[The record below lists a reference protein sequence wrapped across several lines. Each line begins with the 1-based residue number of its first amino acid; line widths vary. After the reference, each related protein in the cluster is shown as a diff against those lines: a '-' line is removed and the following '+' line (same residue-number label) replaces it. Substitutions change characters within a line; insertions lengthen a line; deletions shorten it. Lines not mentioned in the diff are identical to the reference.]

1 MSEFMTKLDQVK
13 KYRAIVA
20 SMTDFVLIIF
30 ASIVTAL
37 SLYIF
42 MRLLLVFI
50 GHNLLSTIGS
60 ILFLLIVPVG
70 IFTGVFWVRRR
81 VESVNVGQWK
91 DTLSEGAPGAIKLLQ
106 ELQWNAIFSDIR
118 SAKLGF
124 FLYGISKVLAYWSLA
139 VVSMVVFSELVGF
152 VLHMNIDLVTILL
165 FSLVVVLLLSRN
177 DLGKRYEQMGR
188 LDWLLWELRWFESE
202 FRGANF
208 EA

>member
-1 MSEFMTKLDQVK
+1 MTTLDQVK
-13 KYRAIVA
+13 KYRAIVT
-20 SMTDFVLIIF
+20 SMTDFVLIVF
-30 ASIVTAL
+30 ASIVAAL

-42 MRLLLVFI
+42 NRLLFVFV
-50 GHNLLSTIGS
+50 GHNFVSRMGD
-60 ILFLLIVPVG
+60 ILFLLIFPVG

-81 VESVNVGQWK
+81 VKSVNVGQWK

-106 ELQWNAIFSDIR
+106 ELQWNNIFSEIR

-124 FLYGISKVLAYWSLA
+124 LLYGISKVLAYWSLT
-139 VVSMVVFSELVGF
+139 VVSMIVFEELVGF
-152 VLHMNIDLVTILL
+152 VFHMNIDLVIILL
-165 FSLVVVLLLSRN
+165 FSLVIILILNRN

-208 EA
+208 ET